1 MAEPDAAKGG
11 RPIGSVKV
19 RGPQPSEDEMRFAR
33 SFVETG
39 TAAAA
44 ADACGITRVTAQG
57 WKKRPAVQA
66 AIRMAQLETQENIRV
81 HLENIGL
88 GVADRLDIV
97 AAILKDPETKN
108 NVKVELL
115 EYIDKVEGRA
125 RSSKTDSS
133 MSPFRALAERRAR
146 AATAKPEKKETP
158 CSGTGD
164 TPQ

>member
-1 MAEPDAAKGG
+1 
-11 RPIGSVKV
+11 VKV

-39 TAAAA
+39 TAATA
-44 ADACGITRVTAQG
+44 ADACGITRATAQS

-97 AAILKDPETKN
+97 AAILKDPDTKN

-125 RSSKTDSS
+125 RSNKADSS
-133 MSPFRALAERRAR
+133 MSPFRALAERRA
-146 AATAKPEKKETP
+146 KEQQPKSKVKEAP